1 MAKTISFTL
10 DAASI
15 GKAIKELNDYT
26 KDFEQKCKELRKRV
40 AEKIRWSAENGFSQ
54 AIVSDVILGDADL
67 TNDVQ
72 VTVSHDESVS
82 IVMASGTQ
90 AVFIEY
96 GAGVYHNG
104 GEGMIGLSTH
114 PWVEDGT
121 ETRPFFIGMY
131 GDGKGAH
138 NAWGYYKNGV
148 KSQDNVVV
156 TRGTPAAMPMYR
168 GYMEAINTIGEL
180 IQEVFG

>member
-1 MAKTISFTL
+1 MRTITFSL

-15 GKAIKELNDYT
+15 DRAIREVH
-26 KDFEQKCKELRKRV
+26 DFQREIAEKCKRLREMV
-40 AEKIRWSAENGFSQ
+40 AERIKWSASNGFSQ
-54 AIVSDVILGDADL
+54 AIVSDVIRGDADL

-72 VTVSHDESVS
+72 VTVRHGENVSVV
-82 IVMASGTQ
+82 IAEGTQ

-104 GEGMIGLSTH
+104 GEGMIGSSPH

-131 GDGKGAH
+131 GDGKGVY

-168 GYMEAINTIGEL
+168 GYMEAINTIGEMVR
-180 IQEVFG
+180 EVFG